1 MKAWVIQMQKNKF
14 SRYND
19 GVVSIYRPKPKKTD
33 FNAKTNVKTE
43 DDMDFIVKLG
53 FEEVSK
59 REQDLEFAMQN
70 DFTLSLKIKTRLL
83 KCIDNKCKA
92 IIDGYLYDISY
103 TDSSR
108 TEIFLYLEGVKPI
121 DS

>member
-1 MKAWVIQMQKNKF
+1 MQKPKF
-14 SRYND
+14 SCYND

-53 FEEVSK
+53 FEECSK

-70 DFTLSLKIKTRLL
+70 DFTLSLKIKTRLR
-83 KCIDNKCKA
+83 KDIDNKCKA
-92 IIDGYLYDISY
+92 VIDGYLYDISWI
-103 TDSSR
+103 DSSR
-108 TEIFLYLEGVKPI
+108 TEIYLYLEGVKTI